1 MTWGYIA
8 VAGATLIGAKVSS
21 DNANKAS
28 SAMQNAAKDANSTQ
42 LYMYDQSRQDQA
54 PYRDAGA
61 KALGQMQN
69 PNFQQEFN
77 WNDPG
82 TDNVKDPGYAFR
94 LAEGNK
100 AINAAAA
107 SRGMGNS
114 GATLKALTKY
124 GQDYASNEYGNA
136 FNRFNTNQTQRFNRL
151 ASLAGVGQTANGQT
165 GVLGANAANQMGSNM
180 LGAGNAQAAAA
191 MAGGNAVN
199 GAIGQGMNA
208 WMNHNLM
215 NQMKPG
221 GGGGLGNDGIG
232 GTPNGFAGNSPAAIE
247 PDSFAAMPYT
257 A

>member
-21 DNANKAS
+21 DNANKSA

-42 LYMYDQSRQDQA
+42 LYMYDQTRQDQA
-54 PYRDAGA
+54 PYRDAG
-61 KALGQMQN
+61 KNALGQMQN
-69 PNFQQEFN
+69 PNFQQDFN

-107 SRGMGNS
+107 ARGMGNS

-124 GQDYASNEYGNA
+124 GQDYASNEYNNA
-136 FNRFNTNQTQRFNRL
+136 YNRFNTNQTQRFNRL

-165 GVLGANAANQMGSNM
+165 AAAGMNAANQMGSNI
-180 LGAGNAQAAAA
+180 LGGANAAAA
-191 MAGGNAVN
+191 ATMAGGNAIN
-199 GAIGQGMNA
+199 GAIGRGMNG
-208 WMNHNLM
+208 WMDY
-215 NQMKPG
+215 QMMQKKP
-221 GGGGLGNDGIG
+221 GGGLGNDGIG
-232 GTPNGFAGNSPAAIE
+232 GTPNGFAGNSPSDIQ
-247 PDSFAAMPYT
+247 PDSFADMPFT